1 MSKVKAKVT
10 CFIDNSLRNEGDE
23 FEYNGPKNPNVEII
37 DGTDFQKDNVEL
49 DDTLAAKR
57 KWNRKDKAAASSAD

>member
-23 FEYNGPKNPNVEII
+23 FEYNGPKNTNVEIL
-37 DGTDFQKDNVEL
+37 DGTEFEKTEVKV
-49 DDTLAAKR
+49 DDTPVAKH
-57 KWNRKDKAAASSAD
+57 KWTPKNKTVASQAD

>member
-23 FEYNGPKNPNVEII
+23 FEYNGPKKHECRNSRR
-37 DGTDFQKDNVEL
+37 D
-49 DDTLAAKR
+49 
-57 KWNRKDKAAASSAD
+57 